1 MLMIDASGANSV
13 AELEA
18 LLEMGNEM
26 ATFTKHENN
35 EGELVS
41 VGAKHPFF
49 KYKQDSANAEFLNG
63 SENILLI
70 QLRNPRDFEIQS
82 MKSGDIRLGCL
93 YKDGV
98 MLFVAKFYGEDAKNT
113 VLDAPFD
120 ARKIK
125 NLDMNNY
132 RLATKESRLVIN
144 VHVIDHNSNVVAL
157 RAVTMPPKLTKEF
170 LAATRKQLDCVENP
184 AVMNDWMRQ
193 STTKLASQ
201 CTMHRLGS

>member
-18 LLEMGNEM
+18 LLETGNEM
-26 ATFTKHENN
+26 ATFSKHENN
-35 EGELVS
+35 EGVLVS

-49 KYKQDSANAEFLNG
+49 KYKQDSATTEFLNG

-70 QLRNPRDFEIQS
+70 QMSNPRDFEIQT
-82 MKSGDIRLGCL
+82 MKSGDIRLGFL
-93 YKDGV
+93 YKDGA
-98 MLFVAKFYGEDAKNT
+98 MLFVAKLYGEDAKNT
-113 VLDAPFD
+113 VFDAPFD
-120 ARKIK
+120 ARTIK
-125 NLDMNNY
+125 NLDMDNY
-132 RLATKESRLVIN
+132 RLDTKESRLLIN
-144 VHVIDHNSNVVAL
+144 VHVIDHNSNVIAL

-184 AVMNDWMRQ
+184 GVMNGWMRQ